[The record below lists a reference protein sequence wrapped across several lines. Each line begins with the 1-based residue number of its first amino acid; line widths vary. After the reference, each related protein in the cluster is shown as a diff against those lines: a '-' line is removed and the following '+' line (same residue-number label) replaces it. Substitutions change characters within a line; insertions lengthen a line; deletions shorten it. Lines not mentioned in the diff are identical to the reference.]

1 MKTELQAN
9 LAEEFEF
16 MRRKPVPEDGMIV
29 NVYDAFGIE
38 AGNGWYQLL
47 YDMCKEIA
55 EVLEAEEK
63 TDHIVV
69 DQIKEKFGSLRFYYH
84 FEGMEPGIQAF
95 DFIGQGSIRIMPG
108 KDDAYQKISKIVQK
122 YEDKSKEVCEICGCE
137 GTVRTD
143 LRWIRALCDTCYSK
157 CPERAKKE

>member
-1 MKTELQAN
+1 
-9 LAEEFEF
+9 
-16 MRRKPVPEDGMIV
+16 
-29 NVYDAFGIE
+29 
-38 AGNGWYQLL
+38 
-47 YDMCKEIA
+47 MCKEIT

-108 KDDAYQKISKIVQK
+108 RVMHIKKFLKLYKNMKTSRRRYV
-122 YEDKSKEVCEICGCE
+122 KSAA
-137 GTVRTD
+137 VRG
-143 LRWIRALCDTCYSK
+143 L
-157 CPERAKKE
+157 